1 VEYELRDI
9 RAFFKDVRLYFDQQA
24 SLATLQKENEDLLHL
39 AIRFQFNDQR
49 PGNSFFILS
58 DGESAG
64 TMKHIP
70 LGQLLSLPPVPA
82 VVVSDLDEHRTGIR
96 PSEPYLFLA
105 NGTQEI
111 VFTSTVPSRKAKKF
125 FGEIFYTTLLTGADV
140 RAAYRKAQLEM
151 IRTADYASPFTW
163 APFFLWGR

>member
-1 VEYELRDI
+1 
-9 RAFFKDVRLYFDQQA
+9 
-24 SLATLQKENEDLLHL
+24 
-39 AIRFQFNDQR
+39 
-49 PGNSFFILS
+49 
-58 DGESAG
+58 
-64 TMKHIP
+64 
-70 LGQLLSLPPVPA
+70 
-82 VVVSDLDEHRTGIR
+82 VSDLDEHRTGIR